1 MGFRINF
8 YLNTL
13 NPQEI
18 KKEIRQNIVNKYI
31 T

>member
-1 MGFRINF
+1 M
-8 YLNTL
+8 TS